1 MAHGQGTLVILLS
14 APEHNPPGCGR
25 KMLFSVWMD
34 SSWVHVC
41 ADEKPAEGRQVE
53 VRKRRSLQGRREEV
67 GGLSGWSTVTCGNLS
82 PHQTHDELWALDGA
96 TAKLPVLC

>member
-1 MAHGQGTLVILLS
+1 MAHGQGTLVILPS

-25 KMLFSVWMD
+25 EMLFSVWMD
-34 SSWVHVC
+34 SSWVRVC

-53 VRKRRSLQGRREEV
+53 VRKHRSLQGRREEA

-82 PHQTHDELWALDGA
+82 PHQTHNELWALDGA